1 MGEVEEN
8 KAEEVHISNTFIALQ
23 HDKVEGDVHESQ
35 QKKDM
40 QEDKEQKE
48 ITKEWVNNAFGREQG
63 TENIQDESN
72 NKSKQTKDN
81 FKPIITIQQRRICST
96 PITSMFTGIVEEM
109 GRIKQLGYDKP
120 DSFTMKIQAKLI
132 LDDINLGDSIAVNG
146 TCLTVDH
153 FDKGELEFSVGL
165 APETLRKTSLIE
177 LEQGSVV
184 NLERALKPS
193 TRMGGHFVQ
202 GHVDGTGEI
211 VELKPEGDSLWVKVK
226 TVKEI
231 LRYIVPKGFI
241 AVDGTSLTVVDV
253 FDEEDCFNFM
263 LVAYTQQNVVIPM
276 KKVGQKVNLEVD
288 ILGKYVERLLST
300 GFVDAIKSS

>member
-1 MGEVEEN
+1 M
-8 KAEEVHISNTFIALQ
+8 AAISFTVASPSKPLNPSIAPKNPTIFNLLPNPWNPQLKRALFLKSPSISPIFIRPL
-23 HDKVEGDVHESQ
+23 KTQ
-35 QKKDM
+35 QCR
-40 QEDKEQKE
+40 
-48 ITKEWVNNAFGREQG
+48 T
-63 TENIQDESN
+63 S
-72 NKSKQTKDN
+72 
-81 FKPIITIQQRRICST
+81 ST
-96 PITSMFTGIVEEM
+96 PTTSLFTGIVEEI
-109 GRIKQLGYDKP
+109 GQIKQLGYDKP

-132 LDDINLGDSIAVNG
+132 LEDINLGDSISVNG
-146 TCLTVDH
+146 TCLTVDD
-153 FDKGELEFSVGL
+153 FDTQLLEFSLGI

-177 LEQGSVV
+177 LEKGSLV
-184 NLERALKPS
+184 NLERALRPT

-226 TVKEI
+226 TAKEI

-263 LVAYTQQNVVIPM
+263 LVAYTQQNVVIPT

-288 ILGKYVERLLST
+288 ILGKHVEKLLSS
-300 GFVDAIKSS
+300 GFVDAIKSSS